1 MQLLPISLVFG
12 LFLPNHGKG
21 ENNMSNPDYDSFCE
35 SHFKDCQACQE
46 RLELQDNDFQIEDC
60 LDFQK
65 ERDKADAMAELEK
78 DAQAEAEED
87 LSEQER
93 HPRPEDVYGPGEML

>member
-1 MQLLPISLVFG
+1 
-12 LFLPNHGKG
+12 
-21 ENNMSNPDYDSFCE
+21 MSNPDYDSFCE